1 MEQKQLMTV
10 SSSPHLKGRMTT
22 ASIMWSVSL
31 ALLPAA
37 LWGVYVFGF
46 RALII
51 LILSIVSSVG
61 IEYLLLKVSKDASV
75 QDGSA
80 FLTGLLIGMNLPSG
94 ASFAVPIL
102 ASAFAI
108 FVVKW
113 TFGGLGANWMNPAL
127 AGRVFVFFS
136 FTGLMNTYPVP
147 RTLLNAGADSVSSAT
162 YLTSVKMSI
171 ADQVAVKASGSEIL
185 AQLGVPTTMFAQKV
199 SGLFASVGINL
210 SEYAVDSF
218 FGNIT
223 GSIGEVSAFLLILG
237 GIYLIVKKIIT
248 WHIPVSFIGSFVI
261 LAWIFGGLRNGNGLF
276 SGEVL
281 LPAFSGGLMLGAI
294 FMATDMVTSPVSA
307 KGMIIYGVMIGFFT
321 FLIRYYGS
329 LPESV
334 SLAII
339 LVNIF
344 VPAIDRYVKPKK
356 FGEIVKVEKVKKE
369 AQA

>member
-1 MEQKQLMTV
+1 
-10 SSSPHLKGRMTT
+10 MTT
-22 ASIMWSVSL
+22 AKIMWNVSL

-46 RALII
+46 RALVI
-51 LILSIVSSVG
+51 LLVSIVSSVG
-61 IEYLLLKVSKDASV
+61 FEYLLLKISKDASI

-94 ASFAVPIL
+94 SSIAVPIL

-136 FTGLMNTYPVP
+136 FTGLMNTYPTP
-147 RTLLNAGADSVSSAT
+147 RTLLNAGADAVGGAT

-171 ADQVAVKASGSEIL
+171 TDQVLSQAKGSELLANLGTPVTAFAEKLSGSLPFSAYTID
-185 AQLGVPTTMFAQKV
+185 A
-199 SGLFASVGINL
+199 
-210 SEYAVDSF
+210 F

-223 GSIGEVSAFLLILG
+223 GAIGEVSAFLLLLG
-237 GIYLIVKKIIT
+237 GMYLMIKKIIT

-281 LPAFSGGLMLGAI
+281 LPLFSGGLMLGAI
-294 FMATDMVTSPVSA
+294 FMATDMVTSPVT
-307 KGMIIYGVMIGFFT
+307 KTGMLIYGVMIGFFT

-344 VPAIDRYVKPKK
+344 VPAIDRYIKPKK
-356 FGEIVKVEKVKKE
+356 FGEVVKEAPAKKE
-369 AQA
+369 ARA